1 MFGSDVNKLNVN
13 QNLLDIVGR
22 TQNVKIWCIIHNRA
36 LKKCVISLE
45 EKWGKCLA
53 FNRCAFQGNFLHVII
68 RNILMYQLS
77 IIKEDPKLPTQHFF
91 PHKVGCYISTK
102 LINNV

>member
-22 TQNVKIWCIIHNRA
+22 TQNVKIWCIIHSRA
-36 LKKCVISLE
+36 LKKCVIYLE

-53 FNRCAFQGNFLHVII
+53 FN
-68 RNILMYQLS
+68 
-77 IIKEDPKLPTQHFF
+77 
-91 PHKVGCYISTK
+91 
-102 LINNV
+102 